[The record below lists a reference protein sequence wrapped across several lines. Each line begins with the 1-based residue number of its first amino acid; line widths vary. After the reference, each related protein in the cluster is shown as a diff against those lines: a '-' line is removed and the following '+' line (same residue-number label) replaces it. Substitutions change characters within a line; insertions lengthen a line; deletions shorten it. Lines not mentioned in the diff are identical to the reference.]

1 MPVRPNYKIK
11 DCAKTFSLRRDIDM
25 KINRTDTGDILLK
38 TNSGIEQTK
47 F

>member
-1 MPVRPNYKIK
+1 MA
-11 DCAKTFSLRRDIDM
+11 AKLFSLRRDIDM
-25 KINRTDTGDILLK
+25 KINRTDTRDDILLK